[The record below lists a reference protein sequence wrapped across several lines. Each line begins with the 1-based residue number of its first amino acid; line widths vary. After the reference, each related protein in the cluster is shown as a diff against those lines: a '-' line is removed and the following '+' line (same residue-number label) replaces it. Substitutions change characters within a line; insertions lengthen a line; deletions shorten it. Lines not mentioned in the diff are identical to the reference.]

1 MNRPRLGF
9 RIAVSCLS
17 FSAALLVL
25 PLAGLAE
32 EQADSK
38 PKARRNTIPNAS
50 ADEPLSTTYSAE
62 RATAFLDSV
71 AVDWTRKNRC
81 GACHTNNAYLMVK
94 PIVAANG
101 KSRPSTVEVR
111 SFYEDRVRHWDDPEP
126 SAKPRWD
133 AEVVSTA
140 TALAVNDR
148 LTTGKLHETTRK
160 ALDRMWTLQ
169 QPDGSWNWL
178 KAKLPPYEYDDYHGA
193 VVAALGVGFAPDGYA
208 RSKTAAKGLEAL
220 RGYFEKNPPPN
231 LHHETMLLWA
241 STRLDGLMTE
251 DQRSRT
257 IAKLRV
263 LQRSDGGWCLPSLGS
278 WSRRD
283 GRPNDPGSSSDG
295 FATGLVVFVMREAGI
310 PRTDAAIQKG
320 VDWLKKNQRTSGR
333 WFTRS
338 LNTDNKHLISNAG
351 TAFALMA
358 IDACEEPGSASRV
371 SSR

>member
-1 MNRPRLGF
+1 MNRPRRGF

-17 FSAALLVL
+17 FSAALLVHS
-25 PLAGLAE
+25 PAGF
-32 EQADSK
+32 ADEPPDSRTK
-38 PKARRNTIPNAS
+38 TRRNSIPTAS
-50 ADEPLSTTYSAE
+50 ADEPVSTSYSE
-62 RATAFLDSV
+62 DRAVAFLDSV
-71 AVDWTRKNRC
+71 AVDWTRKNHC
-81 GACHTNNAYLMVK
+81 GACHSNYAYLMSQPVSAVK
-94 PIVAANG
+94 G
-101 KSRPSTVEVR
+101 KPAPAMTEVR
-111 SFYEDRVRHWDDPEP
+111 SFFEERVRHWDDPEP

-140 TALAVNDR
+140 TALAMNDR
-148 LTTGKLHETTRK
+148 VTSGKLHETTKK

-169 QPDGSWNWL
+169 QPDGAWNWL

-193 VVAALGVGFAPDGYA
+193 VVAALGVGCAPDGYA
-208 RSKTAAKGLEAL
+208 KSKTAAKGLEAL
-220 RGYFEKNPPPN
+220 RGYFKKNPPPN

-241 STRLDGLMTE
+241 STRLDGLMTDE
-251 DQRSRT
+251 QRSRT
-257 IAKLRV
+257 IEKLRA

-295 FATGLVVFVMREAGI
+295 FATGLVVFVMRETDI

-320 VDWLKKNQRTSGR
+320 VAWLKKNQRASGR

-358 IDACEEPGSASRV
+358 LDACGEHGPTTQIGSR
-371 SSR
+371 